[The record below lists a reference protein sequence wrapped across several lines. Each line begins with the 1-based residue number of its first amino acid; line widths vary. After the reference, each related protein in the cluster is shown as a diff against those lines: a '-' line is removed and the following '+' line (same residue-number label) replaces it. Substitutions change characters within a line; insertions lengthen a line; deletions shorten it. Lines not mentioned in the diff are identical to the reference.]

1 MEGVGRVS
9 EAGAGEVGVCE
20 STAATPWSLLLE
32 PLGFFIGTK
41 NLCIAFTRKYYDFL
55 TLFIACETVSVCFS
69 VTVTEAARFV
79 SVNRAVA
86 FSQSKYCN
94 FTGVILW
101 LVGAFYSPYS
111 NFSTQSPPQIAF
123 NQYTNRKNESRC
135 LYLHSDWVGKTDV
148 WVGLAHPCPCLEP
161 ALIWTLSNND
171 CMILRAIFSHRGQL
185 RDSYATITED
195 SNAHWCSRRKNHALR
210 AGALNIYEFVIYDQG
225 KFNLICLLEKI

>member
-20 STAATPWSLLLE
+20 ATAATPWSLLLE
-32 PLGFFIGTK
+32 PLGFFIGTT
-41 NLCIAFTRKYYDFL
+41 NLCIACTRKYYDFL
-55 TLFIACETVSVCFS
+55 MLVIACETVSVCFS

-79 SVNRAVA
+79 SVNRAIA

-94 FTGVILW
+94 YTGDILW

-135 LYLHSDWVGKTDV
+135 LYLHSDWAGKTEV
-148 WVGLAHPCPCLEP
+148 WVGLAHPCSCLEP
-161 ALIWTLSNND
+161 ALIWRHPFTAEDPLLNKWRNAKFHQICSD
-171 CMILRAIFSHRGQL
+171 EQSHGLR
-185 RDSYATITED
+185 
-195 SNAHWCSRRKNHALR
+195 
-210 AGALNIYEFVIYDQG
+210 VG
-225 KFNLICLLEKI
+225 KFLLLGELFL

>member
-20 STAATPWSLLLE
+20 ATEATSWSLLLE

-41 NLCIAFTRKYYDFL
+41 NICIAFTRKYYDFL

-94 FTGVILW
+94 FTGVIL
-101 LVGAFYSPYS
+101 
-111 NFSTQSPPQIAF
+111 
-123 NQYTNRKNESRC
+123 
-135 LYLHSDWVGKTDV
+135 
-148 WVGLAHPCPCLEP
+148 
-161 ALIWTLSNND
+161 
-171 CMILRAIFSHRGQL
+171 
-185 RDSYATITED
+185 
-195 SNAHWCSRRKNHALR
+195 
-210 AGALNIYEFVIYDQG
+210 
-225 KFNLICLLEKI
+225 

>member
-1 MEGVGRVS
+1 MQRVGCVS

-20 STAATPWSLLLE
+20 ATAVTPWSLVLE

-55 TLFIACETVSVCFS
+55 TLFIACETV
-69 VTVTEAARFV
+69 TEAAHFV

-86 FSQSKYCN
+86 FSQSKYYN

-148 WVGLAHPCPCLEP
+148 WVGLAHPYPCLEP
-161 ALIWTLSNND
+161 ALHL
-171 CMILRAIFSHRGQL
+171 
-185 RDSYATITED
+185 
-195 SNAHWCSRRKNHALR
+195 
-210 AGALNIYEFVIYDQG
+210 
-225 KFNLICLLEKI
+225 

>member
-20 STAATPWSLLLE
+20 ATAASSTWSLLLE

-69 VTVTEAARFV
+69 VTVTEAACFV

-94 FTGVILW
+94 FTGVIL
-101 LVGAFYSPYS
+101 
-111 NFSTQSPPQIAF
+111 
-123 NQYTNRKNESRC
+123 
-135 LYLHSDWVGKTDV
+135 
-148 WVGLAHPCPCLEP
+148 
-161 ALIWTLSNND
+161 
-171 CMILRAIFSHRGQL
+171 
-185 RDSYATITED
+185 
-195 SNAHWCSRRKNHALR
+195 
-210 AGALNIYEFVIYDQG
+210 
-225 KFNLICLLEKI
+225 